1 MLVVTRSL
9 SLTAKKNTVVQKTL
23 DCQLLMEHHG
33 ERTSMSKKLGEMGKI
48 VPLQMGVST
57 AVLESVIFC
66 HQDESLWPM
75 SEPKK
80 LKEKF
85 DELFEA
91 QKYTKAVE
99 AIVKVEKDHKI
110 KLGQHQLN
118 EKHYKEN
125 KDRAERVEKQS
136 IALQNEIEI
145 LREKHFKIK
154 ADLEALEVE
163 KTEKHRLA
171 IRALGIVD
179 GLKTKRE
186 RANYLEGT
194 LSDLRI
200 NFEER
205 HESDAWL
212 QSTLE
217 QFEVTMAK
225 YSEQDEEY
233 QAQYKELQDSIADS
247 RRQMSMKQAEKG
259 QLQAEKDSYERQ
271 LESRVQLVKEAA
283 RLHSLRGFEGD
294 LDEGQILDF
303 VGRVQK
309 KSREKDQ
316 ELDRIRKDS
325 NDELEQTQAALSN
338 LGNLRAT
345 RTQEKTTA
353 QQTIK
358 SNDKKLN
365 LKSKEMGSIGM
376 NEGIVADL
384 TTSLNDIQDRLR
396 RASSLHE
403 TAGWKEMMEAEGNR
417 LLELESESNR
427 LRDELFKSNQLAT
440 DRAALI
446 HQKAEAK
453 KKQNSLNTMLS
464 TYTDQL
470 TAVVGSEWRPD
481 TLEQEF
487 QTVLDQRS
495 RTLAD
500 AKKQQDGAIQEL
512 REQEYKLQTAR
523 SNLTQKK
530 GEMQKSQTVVLK
542 SIITSDGNPLNS
554 VDDYLRE
561 LESIEKERDEAR
573 QELDGITYVSEYYRK
588 GLNAI
593 TQHNCC
599 RLCERT
605 FADKKEQSSAKDKI
619 EKALAKYVKND
630 LEVDLQALETD
641 LKSANA
647 ARSQYD
653 MYKKLH
659 DVEIPALEKDVE
671 RMENKKKSLVFRLEQ
686 CDNAVNEEEAAKSD
700 VEALSATVN
709 SISKYC
715 TEILNHDA
723 DITRLSSQQ
732 KLSGSTLSADEIQE
746 QTAACDERIRAIRA
760 KIDRIKTDKDRATA
774 EINHLESESANISN
788 RLNTAKFELKNK
800 QRLQEEIDELRENN
814 NLQRDAIKAADEALE
829 SLGPEFAK
837 AKAQH
842 EDTQRR
848 EHAKAKDVQAEKYK
862 LSETVNR
869 FKLID
874 DTINSYINNGGPGKL
889 AACERAIKALEEDQK
904 QIQAE
909 MNQLTTIF
917 NDLKKEI
924 DDSKRTKTIIVENIR
939 YRKTLR
945 DLEVVKNDIA
955 ELEARNVTDD
965 WEKLNREAK
974 AADNRFLILQA
985 EHGPLLGA
993 MRTKDE
999 LLQQLGEEYESQYKD
1014 AAEKYKEM
1022 HITVE
1027 TTKAA
1032 IDDMKKYSSALG
1044 DAIMKYHNLKMQEIN
1059 AIAGELWRS
1068 TYQGTDV
1075 DTIMI
1080 RSEVDSSTSKKSH
1093 NYRVVMVKQDAEMD
1107 MRGRCS
1113 AGQKVLAS
1121 IIIRL
1126 ALAECFGSNCGV
1138 SPSIL
1143 LWELVLTNFRLL
1155 LSTNQPQTLI
1165 KTTLELSPSR

>member
-1 MLVVTRSL
+1 MS
-9 SLTAKKNTVVQKTL
+9 
-23 DCQLLMEHHG
+23 
-33 ERTSMSKKLGEMGKI
+33 SKKLEMGKV
-48 VPLQMGVST
+48 VPMQMGVST
-57 AVLESVIFC
+57 AVLENVIFC

-85 DELFEA
+85 DEIFEA
-91 QKYTKAVE
+91 QKYTKAIE
-99 AIVKVEKDHKI
+99 AIQKVEKDHKI
-110 KLGQHQLN
+110 KLGQHAIN

-136 IALQNEIEI
+136 LALQNEIEE
-145 LREKHFKIK
+145 LREKHLRIK
-154 ADLEALEVE
+154 ADLEVLEVE
-163 KTEKHRLA
+163 RKEKHKA
-171 IRALGIVD
+171 SIRALGVVD
-179 GLKTKRE
+179 GLKTKRD
-186 RANYLEGT
+186 RAKYLEGT

-205 HESDAWL
+205 HESNEWL

-217 QFEVTMAK
+217 QFEATMAK
-225 YSEQDEEY
+225 YSEQSEKY
-233 QAQYKELQDSIADS
+233 QTQYKALQNSAADS
-247 RRQMSMKQAEKG
+247 RRQMSAKQGEKG
-259 QLQAEKDSYERQ
+259 QHHAEKDNYERQ

-294 LDEGQILDF
+294 LDEGQVLDF

-338 LGNLRAT
+338 LENLRAT
-345 RTQEKTTA
+345 RTQEKATA
-353 QQTIK
+353 HQTIK

-365 LKSKEMGSIGM
+365 LKLKEVASIGM
-376 NEGIVADL
+376 DEGIVASL
-384 TTSLNDIQDRLR
+384 NTSLNEIKDRHRKASSSYVVAAWEQTMKAETDRL
-396 RASSLHE
+396 S
-403 TAGWKEMMEAEGNR
+403 
-417 LLELESESNR
+417 ELESESSR
-427 LRDELFKSNQLAT
+427 LRAEMLKSNQLAN
-440 DRAALI
+440 DRAALT

-470 TAVVGSEWRPD
+470 TLVIGSEWRPD

-487 QTVLDQRS
+487 QTILDQRS

-500 AKKQQDGAIQEL
+500 ARKQQEGAYQEL
-512 REQEYKLQTAR
+512 REQEFKLQTAR
-523 SNLTQKK
+523 STLTQKK
-530 GEMQKSQTVVLK
+530 GEMQKSQTIVLN
-542 SIITSDGNPLNS
+542 SINSDGKPLNS
-554 VDDYLRE
+554 VDDYLHE
-561 LESIEKERDEAR
+561 LEAIEKDRDEAR
-573 QELDGITYVSEYYRK
+573 QELDGITYVSDYYRK

-593 TQHNCC
+593 IQHNCC

-619 EKALAKYVKND
+619 EKALAKYVKSD
-630 LEVDLQALETD
+630 LEVDLKVLETE
-641 LKSANA
+641 LRSANA

-653 MYKKLH
+653 VFKKLH
-659 DVEIPALEKDVE
+659 DIEIPALEKDVE
-671 RMENKKKSLVFRLEQ
+671 RMENKKRSLVFRLEQ
-686 CDNAVNEEEAAKSD
+686 CDSAVNEEESAKRD

-709 SISKYC
+709 SITKYC
-715 TEILNHDA
+715 IEISNHDA
-723 DITRLSSQQ
+723 DIARFSSQQ
-732 KLSGSTLSADEIQE
+732 QLSGSTLSAEEIE
-746 QTAACDERIRAIRA
+746 EKSAACEERIRAIRSNR
-760 KIDRIKTDKDRATA
+760 DRIKTDQDRAKT
-774 EINHLESESANISN
+774 EINNLEIQSGNISN
-788 RLNTAKFELKNK
+788 KLNTANFELEKK
-800 QRLQEEIDELRENN
+800 QRLLEEIDEFRENN
-814 NLQRDAIKAADEALE
+814 NQQRDAIKAADEALE

-842 EDTQRR
+842 DDAQRR
-848 EHAKAKDVQAEKYK
+848 QQAKAKDVQAEKDK
-862 LSETVNR
+862 LSQTVNR
-869 FKLID
+869 FKLIED
-874 DTINSYINNGGPGKL
+874 SINSYLNNDGPGKL
-889 AACERAIKALEEDQK
+889 AACQRAIKALEQDQK
-904 QIQAE
+904 RIQAE
-909 MNQLTTIF
+909 TEQLTDIF
-917 NDLKKEI
+917 NSLKKEI
-924 DDSKRTKTIIVENIR
+924 DDSEHTKRSIVDNIR
-939 YRKTLR
+939 YRKSLR
-945 DLEVVKNDIA
+945 ELEIVQNDIVD
-955 ELEARNVTDD
+955 LEARNVTDD
-965 WEKLNREAK
+965 YENLCREAHE
-974 AADNRFLILQA
+974 ADNRFSLLQA
-985 EHGPLLGA
+985 EHGPLLGT

-999 LLQQLGEEYESQYKD
+999 LLRQLSEEYKNQYED

-1022 HITVE
+1022 HIKVE

-1032 IDDMKKYSSALG
+1032 IDDMKKYSGALG

-1080 RSEVDSSTSKKSH
+1080 KSEVESSTSKRSH

-1143 LWELVLTNFRLL
+1143 LWGTGANRF
-1155 LSTNQPQTLI
+1155 
-1165 KTTLELSPSR
+1165 